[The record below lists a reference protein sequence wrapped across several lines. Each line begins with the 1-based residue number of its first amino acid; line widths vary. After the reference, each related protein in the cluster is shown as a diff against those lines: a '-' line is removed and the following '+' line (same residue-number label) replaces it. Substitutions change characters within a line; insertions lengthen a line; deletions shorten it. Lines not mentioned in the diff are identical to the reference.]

1 MTSITLLTL
10 VAFAVSAD
18 PAAPAVPPGMYTVK
32 LNGHTFTLPV
42 GFEIEQI
49 ANMPLT
55 QRPIHIDFDEQ
66 GRLYIAES
74 SGLTERADIQ
84 LQKSPHTV
92 LRLEDTNGDG
102 RFDKRTVFAERLM
115 LPEGMMFYEG
125 SVYVAAP
132 PSIWK
137 FTDKDGDGVSD
148 ERSEWFQGKTL
159 TGCAN
164 DLHGPYLGLDGRIY
178 WCKGAFAEQQY
189 ERPGKPP
196 FVTKASHIF
205 RARPDASGIE
215 HVMTGG
221 MDNPVEVAFTLGGE
235 RIFTT
240 TFLTQP
246 GGGLRD
252 GLIHAVY
259 GGVYGKIQA
268 VIEDH
273 KRTGDILQ
281 PMSHLGPAV
290 PAGLTTYESRVFGNE
305 YQGNLFAALFNLHKI
320 TRHVLEPQ
328 GGTFKSADLDFLVSD
343 NIDFHPTDVLEDADG
358 SLIVVDTGG
367 WYKICCP
374 SSQMAKDDIPGA
386 IYRVRRTGAKKIDDP
401 RGLKLAWHNMSAE
414 QMAQLLGDE
423 RTAVRKRAMHELGRK
438 GQDAVKPLAKLA
450 TESPSAELR
459 RHAVW
464 TLTRINE
471 PSARYA
477 VRMALKDK
485 DELVRQ
491 AALHSISLHV
501 DSDAAPALLQI
512 LSNGTPHNRRVAAEA
527 LGRIGKPAAVP
538 VLLSVA
544 GESLDRYLEHAMT
557 YALIDIANPQETRA
571 GLASANSRTRRAALI
586 AMDQMDGGGVEPMSV
601 APLLASADPIL
612 KETATWLVSR
622 HGDWG
627 PAMSDFLKTRLAA
640 KEISGAD
647 SAELAGQ
654 LGRFAR
660 DAAIQNLLAEHLA
673 NAQATEPSRA
683 IVLSAM
689 AQSGLKEMPA
699 HWAAALTESIRSG
712 TGDVLPL
719 AVTAARSIPT
729 VKEGA
734 SELRDAL
741 LFVAGN
747 GKNSD
752 ALRLESLA
760 AVPGGLQNVDA
771 GVFEFVRRHLSNDT
785 PVTTRLAASDILAR
799 ARLNAE
805 QLVQLTESV
814 QNAGPLEI
822 ERLLGAFAQTKS
834 DEVGLKLTA
843 ALKQAVALA
852 NLRQEVLQKLL
863 ERYSPTVR
871 QQAEEVYQ
879 ALARATEAQRTKLE
893 QLLTKV
899 PAGDVRRGQLVFHS
913 QKAACNTCHALGY
926 LGGKIGPDLTRIGSI
941 RSERDLLESI
951 VFPSATFVRSYEPL
965 TVLTKSGKAYS
976 GVLKKDG
983 ADEVVLTL
991 NAKDE
996 ARIPRSEIDELQPA
1010 AVSIMP
1016 AGLDQQL
1023 SPQEL
1028 ADLVAFLKA
1037 SK

>member
-1 MTSITLLTL
+1 MSSMTLNLL
-10 VAFAVSAD
+10 VAVVLAAE
-18 PAAPAVPPGMYTVK
+18 PAAPAVPPGMHAVK

-42 GFEIEQI
+42 GFEIELI
-49 ANMPLT
+49 ANGPLT

-102 RFDKRTVFAERLM
+102 KFDRRTVFAERLM

-178 WCKGAFAEQQY
+178 WCKGAFAEQTY

-205 RARPDASGIE
+205 RARPDGTGIE

-273 KRTGDILQ
+273 KRTGEILQ

-290 PAGLTTYESRVFGNE
+290 PAGLTTYESRVFGDD
-305 YQGNLFAALFNLHKI
+305 YQGNLFACLFNLHKI
-320 TRHVLEPQ
+320 SRHVLEPE
-328 GGTFKSADLDFLVSD
+328 GGTFKATDLDFLVSD

-401 RGLKLAWHNMSAE
+401 RGLKLAWDTMSPE
-414 QMAQLLGDE
+414 QMARLLADE
-423 RTAVRKRAMHELGRK
+423 RTAVRKRAMHELGKK
-438 GQDAVKPLAKLA
+438 GSAALDAVAKVA
-450 TESPSAELR
+450 SESPSAAAR
-459 RHAVW
+459 RFAVW
-464 TLTRINE
+464 TLTRIDD
-471 PSARYA
+471 PAARVA
-477 VRMALKDK
+477 VRAALKDK
-485 DELVRQ
+485 DQLVRQ

-501 DSDAAPALLQI
+501 DADAAPMLLQI
-512 LSNGTPHNRRVAAEA
+512 LSRGTPHNRRVAAEA
-527 LGRIGKPAAVP
+527 LGRIGNPAAVP

-544 GESLDRYLEHAMT
+544 GEELDRYMEHALT

-571 GLASANSRTRRAALI
+571 GLQSANARTRRSALI
-586 AMDQMDGGGVEPMSV
+586 AMDQMDGGGLEPMAV
-601 APLLASADPIL
+601 APLLAATDPVL

-622 HGDWG
+622 HPDWG
-627 PAMSDFLKTRLAA
+627 GALTGFLKERLAA
-640 KEISGAD
+640 KEMPAD
-647 SAELAGQ
+647 DAAELAGQ
-654 LGRFAR
+654 LGRFAK
-660 DAAIQNLLAEHLA
+660 DGTIQQLLGDHLA
-673 NAQATEPSRA
+673 DAKASAASRQV
-683 IVLSAM
+683 VLSAM

-699 HWAAALTESIRSG
+699 NWAGPLAAMLRSGGADQTAAA
-712 TGDVLPL
+712 VK
-719 AVTAARSIPT
+719 AVRSIPA

-734 SELRDAL
+734 ADLRFAL
-741 LFVAGN
+741 LLVATSERHPGPV
-747 GKNSD
+747 
-752 ALRLESLA
+752 RLEALA
-760 AVPGGLQNVDA
+760 AVPGGLSGVEDNVFDY
-771 GVFEFVRRHLSNDT
+771 VRAHLSPDT
-785 PVTTRLAASDILAR
+785 PVTTRLAAAEILSK
-799 ARLNAE
+799 ARLNSE
-805 QLVQLTESV
+805 QLVRLTESV
-814 QNAGPLEI
+814 QSAGPLEI
-822 ERLLGAFAQTKS
+822 ERLLGAFAQSKS
-834 DEVGLKLTA
+834 DDVGLKLTA

-852 NLRQEVLQKLL
+852 NLRQDVLQKLF
-863 ERYSPTVR
+863 EKYSPAVK

-879 ALARATEAQRTKLE
+879 AMAQATAQQRAKLE
-893 QLLTKV
+893 QLLANV

-913 QKAACNTCHALGY
+913 QKAACNTCHAMGY
-926 LGGKIGPDLTRIGSI
+926 LGGKIGPDLTRIGSV
-941 RSERDLLESI
+941 RTEKDLLESI

-976 GVLKKDG
+976 GVLKSDG
-983 ADEVVLTL
+983 AQEIVLTI

-996 ARIPRSEIDELQPA
+996 ARIPRDEIEEMQPA

-1023 SPQEL
+1023 TPQEL
-1028 ADLVAFLKA
+1028 ADLVAFLRA